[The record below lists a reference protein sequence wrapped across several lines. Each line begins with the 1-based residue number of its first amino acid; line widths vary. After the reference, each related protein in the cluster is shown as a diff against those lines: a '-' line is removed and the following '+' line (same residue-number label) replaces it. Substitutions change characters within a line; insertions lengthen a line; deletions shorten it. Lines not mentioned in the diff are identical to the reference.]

1 MMPAGWLRRRLMND
15 DIPINLSLVVL
26 VDLVHAPDLVYFH
39 FRSNWR
45 TGWHLALETVSQPL
59 VLLASNH

>member
-1 MMPAGWLRRRLMND
+1 MD
-15 DIPINLSLVVL
+15 DDLPTSLNLVVR
-26 VDLVHAPDLVYFH
+26 VDLVHAPDLVRFR

-45 TGWHLALETVSQPL
+45 GCWRWHLALETVSQPL